1 MGLDVQEIVSAVASR
16 LNIDNATAENAVG
29 TILSILDHEAAGTK
43 VDALFDKLPGARDLA
58 QRYDVM
64 AQPAGGGGLM
74 GMLGSALGERAG
86 ALVNG
91 MAKLKGLGLT
101 VAQVEQAGQQLV
113 EQAKTAA
120 GPDTVN
126 EIIKDIPGLAG
137 HFGL

>member
-74 GMLGSALGERAG
+74 SMLGSALGERAG

>member
-1 MGLDVQEIVSAVASR
+1 MSIDAQAIVSAVASR

-43 VDALFDKLPGARDLA
+43 ADALFDKLPGARDLA

-64 AQPAGGGGLM
+64 AEPAGGGGLM

-91 MAKLKGLGLT
+91 MAKLKGLGLS
-101 VAQVEQAGQQLV
+101 VAQVEEAGKQLV
-113 EQAKTAA
+113 EQARTAA
-120 GPDTVN
+120 GSDTVN
-126 EIIKDIPGLAG
+126 EILNDVPGLAG
-137 HFGL
+137 HLGL

>member
-1 MGLDVQEIVSAVASR
+1 MGIGVQDIVSAVASR
-16 LNIDNATAENAVG
+16 LNVDNATAESAVG
-29 TILSILDHEAAGTK
+29 TILSILDHEATGTK
-43 VDALFDKLPGARDLA
+43 ADALFDQLPGARDLA

-64 AQPAGGGGLM
+64 AGAGGGGLM
-74 GMLGSALGERAG
+74 GMLGSALGDRAG

-91 MAKLKGLGLT
+91 MAKLEGLGLS
-101 VAQVEQAGQQLV
+101 VAQVEEAGKQLI

-126 EIIKDIPGLAG
+126 EIINDIPGLAS

>member
-1 MGLDVQEIVSAVASR
+1 MGIGVQDIVSAVASR
-16 LNIDNATAENAVG
+16 LNVDNATAESAVG
-29 TILSILDHEAAGTK
+29 TILSILDHEATGTK
-43 VDALFDKLPGARDLA
+43 ADALFDQLPGARDLA

-64 AQPAGGGGLM
+64 AGAGGGGLM
-74 GMLGSALGERAG
+74 GMLGSALGDRAG

-91 MAKLKGLGLT
+91 MAKLKGLGLS
-101 VAQVEQAGQQLV
+101 VAQVEEAGKQLI

-126 EIIKDIPGLAG
+126 EIVNDIPGLAG

>member
-1 MGLDVQEIVSAVASR
+1 MGIDAQEIVSAVASR

-43 VDALFDKLPGARDLA
+43 ADALFDKLPGARDLA

-64 AQPAGGGGLM
+64 AEPAGGGGLM
-74 GMLGSALGERAG
+74 GMLGSALGDRAG
-86 ALVNG
+86 ALING
-91 MAKLKGLGLT
+91 MEKLKGLGLT
-101 VAQVEQAGQQLV
+101 VAQVEEAGKQLV

-126 EIIKDIPGLAG
+126 EVINDVPGLAG
-137 HFGL
+137 RLGL